1 MIIQDIHKQGSLN
14 IHPDSAIALDECIE
28 MIDFT
33 ILSEI
38 SSNLMPDLI

>member
-1 MIIQDIHKQGSLN
+1 MIIQDIHKQV
-14 IHPDSAIALDECIE
+14 IYPDSAIALDEGIE